1 MKTRHPFTS
10 ISFFWCHVGVCE
22 AETEPLKP
30 MAPRSRISRVLSLKG
45 LFHET
50 LLDPDLLLAHAFP
63 VPGLPDCQAGWQCP
77 GVKPGSCISS
87 LCVLCW
93 PSMSIVCI
101 HLLLSPFHAAKLG
114 VVLSPGGSPYCSIP
128 TREETNQKQHRK
140 IWSVSMCFQ
149 VINMQANVHE
159 NEC

>member
-1 MKTRHPFTS
+1 MKTRHPLPFVS
-10 ISFFWCHVGVCE
+10 SLWCQKCE
-22 AETEPLKP
+22 AGTEPLNL
-30 MAPRSRISRVLSLKG
+30 MAPMSNLPRIPSLKG
-45 LFHET
+45 LSYEP
-50 LLDPDLLLAHAFP
+50 LLDPAVLQAHAFP

-93 PSMSIVCI
+93 PSASPVRL
-101 HLLLSPFHAAKLG
+101 HLLLSPFHAAELG

-128 TREETNQKQHRK
+128 TREETNQEQQGK